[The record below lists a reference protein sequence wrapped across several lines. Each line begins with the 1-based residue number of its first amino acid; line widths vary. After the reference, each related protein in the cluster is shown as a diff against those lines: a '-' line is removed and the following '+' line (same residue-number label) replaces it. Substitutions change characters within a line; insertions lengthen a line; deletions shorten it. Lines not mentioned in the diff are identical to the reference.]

1 MHFIFNT
8 NKWFQATT
16 TCSTALMNT
25 ENDENGSVDY
35 IHASVSSLSSD
46 SDSGSFFFFKLRACM
61 RFFFLDGVK
70 LDSYSESNL
79 FDTSSPFEQGMTKF
93 NVLHIKA
100 WYTIL
105 EK

>member
-46 SDSGSFFFFKLRACM
+46 SDSGSFFFFLTTCM
-61 RFFFLDGVK
+61 YVIFFF
-70 LDSYSESNL
+70 
-79 FDTSSPFEQGMTKF
+79 
-93 NVLHIKA
+93 
-100 WYTIL
+100 
-105 EK
+105 